1 MNEAQDSYRFSVLE
15 RSKSLELV
23 FAVRTDTNITN
34 FLPGFVERHTAWR
47 GYHPFIVCLFDTAI
61 NDNSVRNLFSVDI
74 AGVGFAALT
83 THNVANTFIPSDR
96 MSSYLIFQLV
106 FFALKFS
113 GCNLPFHSQDRGC
126 LFDYREEKIRILDA
140 IRMGHIC
147 DDCKTELE
155 KSGSSVSSEQLGA
168 IFSLLEIASKALQT
182 PPMTESDRKAKSFI
196 GSSTEGLGIAR
207 AIQTE
212 LEHDYDVEIWTQSE
226 VFGLGRSTLESLEDA
241 VCNYDFGVFVFTP
254 DDAITMRG
262 KDSSV
267 ARDNVIFE
275 AGLFIGKLGRDRA
288 FIVRPRGADMQIPSD
303 LNGITV
309 ADYAIARV
317 PDIGSST
324 ILRYLDRGIMGI
336 LGPHIATEAD
346 ARQLVRVC
354 YFGPLGERSFGANR
368 GTDYNAGIADKAA
381 YYREANEQML
391 VCALLEDVAVLD
403 NLDTILSVAGIDL
416 YSIGPNDFA
425 QSLSYPGQP
434 DHPEVVKTMQ
444 EITRR
449 IRQAGRTMQSD
460 VMQGAWVSDMLLDAG
475 CRILSS

>member
-1 MNEAQDSYRFSVLE
+1 
-15 RSKSLELV
+15 
-23 FAVRTDTNITN
+23 
-34 FLPGFVERHTAWR
+34 
-47 GYHPFIVCLFDTAI
+47 
-61 NDNSVRNLFSVDI
+61 
-74 AGVGFAALT
+74 
-83 THNVANTFIPSDR
+83 
-96 MSSYLIFQLV
+96 
-106 FFALKFS
+106 
-113 GCNLPFHSQDRGC
+113 
-126 LFDYREEKIRILDA
+126 
-140 IRMGHIC
+140 
-147 DDCKTELE
+147 
-155 KSGSSVSSEQLGA
+155 
-168 IFSLLEIASKALQT
+168 
-182 PPMTESDRKAKSFI
+182 
-196 GSSTEGLGIAR
+196 
-207 AIQTE
+207 
-212 LEHDYDVEIWTQSE
+212 
-226 VFGLGRSTLESLEDA
+226 
-241 VCNYDFGVFVFTP
+241 
-254 DDAITMRG
+254 
-262 KDSSV
+262 
-267 ARDNVIFE
+267 
-275 AGLFIGKLGRDRA
+275 
-288 FIVRPRGADMQIPSD
+288 MQIPSD

-346 ARQLVRVC
+346 ARQLVRAC